1 MAQKTEEELW
11 ATAQRGTQAY
21 AASQII
27 GPTVQERMATL
38 VRDNIRAYRSQAKP
52 YTDRDALL
60 FVAALAANQDILDD
74 IERVISDGQRAGQHF
89 VATR

>member
-21 AASQII
+21 AASQVIAPAI
-27 GPTVQERMATL
+27 NERMARL
-38 VRDNIRAYRSQAKP
+38 VRDNIRAYRSEAKP

-60 FVAALAANQDILDD
+60 FVAALVANQDILDD
-74 IERVISDGQRAGQHF
+74 IERVIADGQRAGQHF
-89 VATR
+89 VR